1 MSNAVHKGDVKLLFI
16 PCLPDPSQGCP
27 SCCLAALIVKLP
39 FFVQWKLT
47 PCNFHQQAIFLA
59 SGSTENTFFWF
70 SIPLDNFSPCPTA
83 SNIWKGLSC
92 LLFFRLNIS
101 RSCDMVSGCLSI
113 LFITFLDWDPVSL
126 KNVCF
131 LKADYWLSL
140 PHWKFLKTWTV
151 GWRVWVSH
159 LRVFIFLDFPLCSH
173 TFIHSF
179 NRGLFSA
186 CCEPDAWVLGSNSA
200 QKVNKE
206 WLFSML
212 KQLNV
217 FRNYF
222 LLLFSICGDSELCFK
237 SFFF

>member
-173 TFIHSF
+173 TFIQQRSLQCLLWARCLGAWKQQCTKSQQGVVVF
-179 NRGLFSA
+179 NVKTTKCVQKLFPST
-186 CCEPDAWVLGSNSA
+186 L
-200 QKVNKE
+200 
-206 WLFSML
+206 
-212 KQLNV
+212 
-217 FRNYF
+217 
-222 LLLFSICGDSELCFK
+222 
-237 SFFF
+237 